1 MDEQSQQAKTIHQ
14 NLLRGIGHALL
25 ALKWEMRAHQRRLK
39 NDDGDANYCENKSDS
54 EAANAESEMAQ

>member
-1 MDEQSQQAKTIHQ
+1 MDEQSQQAETIHQ

-39 NDDGDANYCENKSDS
+39 NDDGDAHYCENKADADASH
-54 EAANAESEMAQ
+54 AESEIAE